1 MLLSPP
7 SFSSRAEGSTNF
19 GTRAEPCWHRR
30 PVVSLTAV
38 LLKRSTRVSFEFIP
52 IKPLAATGSGGPGSY
67 AADFHHDIPNAL
79 LPQAALTTRQRLTLL
94 LTCSIRSRREWSAWL
109 ALCCARGSWW
119 FLGRHEDL
127 HLGKGEGQ
135 EAEILQQP
143 ASADLCSTRH
153 QMVDVALLMRYIPR
167 SCNWGENR
175 RSAAPIRDLAHS
187 DGHHRSTFPPVRSRP
202 YGLWAKSC
210 GWWTRRRRRRSR
222 RPFGGGCY
230 ISPNFSSN
238 AHHHGS

>member
-1 MLLSPP
+1 MLLSPR

-127 HLGKGEGQ
+127 HLGKGEGH

-143 ASADLCSTRH
+143 ASGREGIRFGKPLVMDPTVSLRNRMMST
-153 QMVDVALLMRYIPR
+153 AL
-167 SCNWGENR
+167 
-175 RSAAPIRDLAHS
+175 
-187 DGHHRSTFPPVRSRP
+187 TSRMFFTVWSFFLP
-202 YGLWAKSC
+202 L
-210 GWWTRRRRRRSR
+210 
-222 RPFGGGCY
+222 
-230 ISPNFSSN
+230 
-238 AHHHGS
+238 